1 MTKKW
6 HSEQVESLD
15 TWGIPY
21 DEASLLEKLRKSK
34 KKMTKNGSMV
44 I

>member
-1 MTKKW
+1 MARKW
-6 HSEQVESLD
+6 HSEEVEPLG
-15 TWGIPY
+15 TWELPY
-21 DEASLLEKLRKSK
+21 EEASLLEKLRKSK